1 MKLTRFSDH
10 GPVIAITAGCLILL
24 LSTGTRAGF
33 GLFLQPISAD
43 LGWGRE
49 VFAFS
54 LALQN
59 LLWGAT
65 QPFGGA
71 IADRYGS
78 GRSIAV
84 GGLFYALGVA
94 LMAGVE
100 TPLGLNFSAGLLIGI
115 GMSGTSF
122 AVVLGAMAREVSVER
137 RSLVLGI
144 GTAAGSLGQ
153 FIMVPLGQQFITSYG
168 WSNALLLLSV
178 FALLIV
184 PAASAL
190 TGRAAANLE
199 TGLDNLDLR
208 SAVNE
213 AFGHRGFLF
222 LTAGFFVC
230 GFHVA
235 FIAAH
240 LPAYIVDNG
249 LAAEYG
255 AWALALVGLFNVI
268 GSFTAGFMGG
278 RYSKKQ
284 CLSILYFTRAVVIL
298 IFILV
303 PLTPASVLVFAAAMG
318 LLWLSTVPLTSGLV
332 AQIFGPRYLSTL
344 FGIVFFSHQIGSFLG
359 VWLGGYLFDATGSYD
374 LVWWISV
381 ALGVSSALLHWP
393 INEQNLRLAPL

>member
-1 MKLTRFSDH
+1 MI
-10 GPVIAITAGCLILL
+10 GIVAGCLILL

-33 GLFLQPISAD
+33 GLFLQPISSD

-49 VFAFS
+49 VFAFA

-59 LLWGAT
+59 LLWGAS

-71 IADRYGS
+71 IADKYGS

-84 GGLFYALGVA
+84 GGVLYAIGVA

-100 TPLGLNFSAGLLIGI
+100 TPLDLSFSAGLLIGI

-122 AVVLGAMAREVSVER
+122 AVVLGAMVREVPVEK
-137 RSLVLGI
+137 RSMILGI

-153 FIMVPLGQQFITSYG
+153 FIMVPLGQHFITSYG
-168 WSNALLLLSV
+168 WSQALLLLSICV
-178 FALLIV
+178 LIIV
-184 PAASAL
+184 PAATAL
-190 TGRAAANLE
+190 TGHSTDTPE
-199 TGLDNLDLR
+199 EGQVNLDLR
-208 SAVNE
+208 DALNE
-213 AFGHRGFLF
+213 ALSHRGFLF

-249 LAAEYG
+249 LAADYG

-268 GSFTAGFMGG
+268 GSFTSGIMGG
-278 RYSKKQ
+278 RHSKKR
-284 CLSILYFTRAVVIL
+284 CLSFLYFARAVVIV

-303 PLTPASVLVFAAAMG
+303 PITPASVLIFSAAMG

-332 AQIFGPRYLSTL
+332 AQIFGPQYLSTL
-344 FGIVFFSHQIGSFLG
+344 FGIVFFGHQIGSFLG
-359 VWLGGYLFDATGSYD
+359 VWLGGYLFDATGSYN

-381 ALGVSSALLHWP
+381 ALGFSSALLHWP
-393 INEQNLRLAPL
+393 INEQSLRMSTVSIATDN